1 MVGFFSFVEAKK
13 STKHSILGNFP
24 LFSFRRSKNFYAF
37 QIECDIKLSI
47 HIMLDITLC
56 DFPTS
61 LVQALWPM
69 LREREYYMNSC
80 MACIVRYLI

>member
-1 MVGFFSFVEAKK
+1 M
-13 STKHSILGNFP
+13 STKHSFLGNFP
-24 LFSFRRSKNFYAF
+24 LFSFRSSKNFYAF

-61 LVQALWPM
+61 LVQALCVAYA
-69 LREREYYMNSC
+69 ERACYMNSC
-80 MACIVRYLI
+80 VACIVRYLI